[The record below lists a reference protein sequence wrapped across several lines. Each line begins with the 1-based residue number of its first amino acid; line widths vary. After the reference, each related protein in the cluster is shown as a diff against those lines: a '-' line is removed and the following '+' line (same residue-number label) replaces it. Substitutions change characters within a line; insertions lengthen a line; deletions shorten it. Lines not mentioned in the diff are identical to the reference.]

1 MTGGR
6 EKVTNDEVGEG
17 GGVRQLTVQKRR
29 EAIIVLDLLL
39 WKALRPLS
47 TGIACFAQNSEQ
59 VM

>member
-1 MTGGR
+1 MTY
-6 EKVTNDEVGEG
+6 DEVGEG